1 MQVALLWGGHGG
13 EVPDGNQWPRGSS
26 RGLFMEDARTKPD
39 RHRRTGQAAK
49 LCTGFSHLRC
59 AD

>member
-1 MQVALLWGGHGG
+1 MQVVLLWGGHGG
-13 EVPDGNQWPRGSS
+13 EVPDGHRWPRGASQ
-26 RGLFMEDARTKPD
+26 GLFMEAACTK
-39 RHRRTGQAAK
+39 HRRTGKAVK